1 MSQSHTRGD
10 GQVST
15 HRIVL
20 MEGGLDLLLGL
31 SGLSEKSLLIVNYKN
46 QIVAQCLNREQEEEG
61 VEEG

>member
-1 MSQSHTRGD
+1 M
-10 GQVST
+10 ST